1 MRNDLFLGFSQLTYT
16 AMEIRFRKA
25 VEKDLPLILDF
36 IKELAEYEKLS
47 HEVTATVEI
56 LGRSLFGPRPY
67 AEVVFAMVDSQEAG
81 FAIFFHNFSTFVG
94 KPGLYL
100 EDLYVKPEYR
110 KVGIGKALMQYCTQM
125 AVERDCGR
133 MEWWVLNWNPARKF
147 YEQMGATAMDEWV
160 TYRLTSDRVARIA
173 EGE

>member
-1 MRNDLFLGFSQLTYT
+1 MK
-16 AMEIRFRKA
+16 IRFRKA
-25 VEKDLPLILDF
+25 VEQDVPLILDF
-36 IKELAEYEKLS
+36 TKQLAEYEKLS

-56 LGRSLFGPRPY
+56 LTKSLFGPRPY
-67 AEVVFAMVDSQEAG
+67 AEVVFALVDSKEVG

-100 EDLYVKPEYR
+100 EDLFVKPEYR
-110 KVGIGKALMQYCTQM
+110 KLGIGKALMQYCTQM

-133 MEWWVLNWNPARKF
+133 MEWWVLDWNPARKF
-147 YEQMGATAMDEWV
+147 YEQMGATPMDEWV
-160 TYRLTSDRVARIA
+160 TYRLTADQVAKIA